1 MLKAVAATPQRESL
15 RDSIKGRYRKG
26 VILVVTKIQSSE
38 ASGMVTWL
46 LCLYSLTWIS
56 LPMG

>member
-1 MLKAVAATPQRESL
+1 MLKAVAATPNREQL

-38 ASGMVTWL
+38 ASWHGNMAIVSV
-46 LCLYSLTWIS
+46 SLTWIS
-56 LPMG
+56 LPTG